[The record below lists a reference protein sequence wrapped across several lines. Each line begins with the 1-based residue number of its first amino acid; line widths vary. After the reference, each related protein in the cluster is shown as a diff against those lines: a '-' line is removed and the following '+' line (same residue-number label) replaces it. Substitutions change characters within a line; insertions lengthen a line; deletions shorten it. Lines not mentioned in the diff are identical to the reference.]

1 MLGEREK
8 AKGSDLGWMM
18 VEIMPSLGE
27 QFISLPG
34 SPRAPV
40 NELGKMEEQKSELPG
55 GDYTAHPSFRK
66 C

>member
-1 MLGEREK
+1 
-8 AKGSDLGWMM
+8 MM
-18 VEIMPSLGE
+18 VKIMPSLGE

-40 NELGKMEEQKSELPG
+40 NEVGKMEEHKSELPG

-66 C
+66 R